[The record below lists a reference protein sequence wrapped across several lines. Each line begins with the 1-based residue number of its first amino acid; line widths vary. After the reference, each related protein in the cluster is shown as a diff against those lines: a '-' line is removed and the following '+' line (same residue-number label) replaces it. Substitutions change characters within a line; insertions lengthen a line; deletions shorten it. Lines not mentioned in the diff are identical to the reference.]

1 MKIRQDYVS
10 NSSSSSFMVVGC
22 AFDDEELVKIAEH
35 LKLVSEYQ
43 DNSEDTQE
51 DTPED
56 YGEWGTG
63 EIVEALEERFRDLD
77 FQYGLE
83 NYYDEVCIGMGYDKM
98 KSSETKKEFEK
109 RIADRLKEMTGR
121 DSIKVECMVDGGRD
135 G

>member
-1 MKIRQDYVS
+1 MKIRIDYVS
-10 NSSSSSFMVVGC
+10 NSSSSSFMVVGH

-35 LKLVSEYQ
+35 LNLVSEYR
-43 DNSEDTQE
+43 DNSE

-56 YGEWGTG
+56 YSEWGTG
-63 EIVEALEERFRDLD
+63 EIVEELEERFTDLD

-83 NYYDEVCIGMGYDKM
+83 NYYDEVCIGMGYEKM
-98 KSSETKKEFEK
+98 KDNETKKEFEK

-121 DSIKVECMVDGGRD
+121 EDIVVDCMVDGGRD